1 MIMRIKWLAT
11 TGLVLSAACAVS
23 PLRAAE
29 MEASSTVD
37 AVTVYPDGAS
47 VTRLISLDLPAGDTA
62 LLAKDF
68 PLGLDATSLRV
79 EGEATSKLVIGA
91 VDAKPPRAAQPAN
104 LPEIDKRIE
113 ALKDD
118 RVNLDDAIAAATARR
133 KFAERF
139 AETSPAGLGE
149 KGEARPIAEWRTA
162 FAAVAEEVATAN
174 VAIREA
180 ERKQRDIDRDIARLE
195 ADRASKPPSK
205 LEVRIDLAAA
215 APTKATLRVTYT
227 VRHAHW
233 VPLYDARLDTS
244 AKDHKPV
251 LELVR
256 RAEIVQTTGEDW
268 PDVALS
274 VSTVRTSRRGSAPE
288 LKTLIAQYP
297 APPLP
302 VMQQDIMPSAAP
314 APRALLS
321 APGSMMKRERAEES
335 EAAVEVSP
343 FQTAFRIP
351 GRVTVGAS
359 EGAKSLRIST
369 ATTAPDLLIRAAPVL
384 DPTAYIEASFTQ
396 SDDAPLLPG
405 NVSLYR
411 DGSFVGTSQD
421 GLRRQGRNGA
431 ARLRCRRQG
440 QDRAFRGQAQR
451 GLGGPDRDHCE
462 DGRACVQDHDSQ
474 RA

>member
-1 MIMRIKWLAT
+1 M
-11 TGLVLSAACAVS
+11 
-23 PLRAAE
+23 
-29 MEASSTVD
+29 
-37 AVTVYPDGAS
+37 
-47 VTRLISLDLPAGDTA
+47 
-62 LLAKDF
+62 
-68 PLGLDATSLRV
+68 
-79 EGEATSKLVIGA
+79 
-91 VDAKPPRAAQPAN
+91 
-104 LPEIDKRIE
+104 
-113 ALKDD
+113 
-118 RVNLDDAIAAATARR
+118 
-133 KFAERF
+133 
-139 AETSPAGLGE
+139 
-149 KGEARPIAEWRTA
+149 
-162 FAAVAEEVATAN
+162 
-174 VAIREA
+174 
-180 ERKQRDIDRDIARLE
+180 
-195 ADRASKPPSK
+195 
-205 LEVRIDLAAA
+205 
-215 APTKATLRVTYT
+215 
-227 VRHAHW
+227 
-233 VPLYDARLDTS
+233 PLYDARLDTS

-256 RAEIVQTTGEDW
+256 RAEIVQTMGEDW

-343 FQTAFRIP
+343 FQTAFRVP

-405 NVSLYR
+405 SVSLYR
-411 DGSFVGTSQD
+411 DGSFVGTSKMASAAKD
-421 GLRRQGRNGA
+421 ETVRLGFGADDKVKIERSVVKRNEGSAGLIVTTAKTDERSFKTTIRNGHDFPIKVAIQDQLPVSENDEIQVEMLPATTPPA
-431 ARLRCRRQG
+431 ATNARDKRGVLEWLVDAEAG
-440 QDRAFRGQAQR
+440 RGQGYCFRLAFALAEGQGHR
-451 GLGGPDRDHCE
+451 HAAIGLTALSRLG
-462 DGRACVQDHDSQ
+462 
-474 RA
+474 